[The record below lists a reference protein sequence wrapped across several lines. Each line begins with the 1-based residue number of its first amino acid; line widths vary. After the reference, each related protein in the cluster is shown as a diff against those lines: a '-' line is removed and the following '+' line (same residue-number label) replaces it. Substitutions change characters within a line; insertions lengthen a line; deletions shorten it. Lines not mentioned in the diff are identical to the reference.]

1 MLKIGEFSKFRQVSV
16 KTSRYYDSLGLLTP
30 QMIDPIT
37 GDRYYSFDLLPR
49 LNRILALKEF
59 GFSLEQIDQLLN
71 NDLTAEQL
79 RGMLRLKQA
88 EIRSRWTRK
97 SNNLITF
104 QLDPLTDKR
113 LEQFNQL
120 LLCSP

>member
-1 MLKIGEFSKFRQVSV
+1 MLKIGEFSKFGQVSV

>member
-1 MLKIGEFSKFRQVSV
+1 MLKIGEFSKFGQVSV

-88 EIRSRWTRK
+88 EI
-97 SNNLITF
+97 
-104 QLDPLTDKR
+104 Q
-113 LEQFNQL
+113 Q
-120 LLCSP
+120 